1 MSWGMAA
8 SVGAAVAA
16 PGRKVVALLG
26 DGSALYTQQALWTM
40 ARENLD
46 VIVVIFANRAYKVLL
61 HELANVG
68 AGKPGRNAN
77 DMFLLDRPYLDWLSI
92 AKGFG
97 VEAGMADTMEAF
109 AAQFKRGLARH
120 GPYLIELVM

>member
-1 MSWGMAA
+1 MI
-8 SVGAAVAA
+8 
-16 PGRKVVALLG
+16 G

-61 HELANVG
+61 NELANVG

-77 DMFLLDRPYLDWLSI
+77 DMFMLDRPFLDWVTI

-97 VEAGMADTMEAF
+97 VEAGRATTLDELAV
-109 AAQFKRGLARH
+109 QFKRGLDRH
-120 GPYLIELVM
+120 GPYLIELMM